1 MNRKLYFVAALFL
14 LVFIS
19 IGCNFS
25 RRVTTGQ
32 TPVPATASATGSPV
46 ESVVPSQTGT
56 TGQPQIPSATGP
68 CPEFENGWVIFSPVG
83 VSPRQ
88 VFLWIGDTGGGP
100 LVFWWHGAG
109 GSAQNA
115 SVGIG
120 PDIISEITA
129 QGGVVASI
137 EADPS
142 LSFGEW
148 YLNTTDRQ
156 DDLIVADLV
165 VACAIQEKQID
176 VTRIHVVGF
185 SAGGKQAAQM
195 AIRRSG
201 YVASVVIYSG
211 GLFPESIVPHPP
223 YEEPDNQFPSL
234 VFWGGP
240 SDVVLV
246 DNVQAAQDYYDFIS
260 INGNFTIMCDHNG
273 GHTIPPEGQ
282 AAAWRFFQDH
292 PWGASPEP
300 YLNGMPPEIPD
311 YCTVNP

>member
-1 MNRKLYFVAALFL
+1 MNKKLYFVAALIL

-19 IGCNFS
+19 ISCNFS
-25 RRVTTGQ
+25 QRVTTSQ

-46 ESVVPSQTGT
+46 ESVVPSQTVAAS
-56 TGQPQIPSATGP
+56 QPQIPPATGP
-68 CPEFENGWVIFSPVG
+68 CPEFRNGWVTFSLAG

-88 VFLWIGDTGGGP
+88 VYLWVGNTGGGP

-120 PDIISEITA
+120 PDVVSEITA

-137 EADPS
+137 EADPA

-156 DDLIVADLV
+156 DDLIVADMV
-165 VACAIQEKQID
+165 VACAVQEKQVD
-176 VTRIHVVGF
+176 VTRIHVAGF

-195 AIRRSG
+195 AIRRSS

-223 YEEPDNQFPSL
+223 YEYPDNRFPSL

-246 DNVQAAQDYYDFIS
+246 DNVQAAQDYYDFVS
-260 INGNFTIMCDHNG
+260 LNGNFTLMCDHNG

-292 PWGASPEP
+292 PWGVSPEP
-300 YLNGMPPEIPD
+300 YLNGMPPEIPN
-311 YCTVNP
+311 YCIANP